1 MPRPDATI
9 ARSHDHEVR
18 VYEPHES
25 PDLVYFSSVSGNT
38 QRFVENVGREAAR
51 IPLITRTEGVIRV
64 TRPFVLVQP
73 TYGGGTPSGAVP
85 RQVKTFLNDPA
96 NRALLRGVITAGN
109 TNFGEAFCLSGR
121 VIAQKCRVPELYR
134 FEVFGTPDDV
144 DRVSAG
150 LTQFWLEQAARDS
163 AA

>member
-1 MPRPDATI
+1 MPRPDA
-9 ARSHDHEVR
+9 RSTPSPEVR
-18 VYEPHES
+18 VYAEHES

-38 QRFVENVGREAAR
+38 RRFIENVGREAAR

-73 TYGGGTPSGAVP
+73 TYGGGTPTGAVP

-121 VIAQKCRVPELYR
+121 VIARKCQVPELYR
-134 FEVFGTPDDV
+134 FEVFGTPHDV
-144 DRVSAG
+144 TRVSEG
-150 LTQFWLEQAARDS
+150 LEQFWSEQGALAG
-163 AA
+163 